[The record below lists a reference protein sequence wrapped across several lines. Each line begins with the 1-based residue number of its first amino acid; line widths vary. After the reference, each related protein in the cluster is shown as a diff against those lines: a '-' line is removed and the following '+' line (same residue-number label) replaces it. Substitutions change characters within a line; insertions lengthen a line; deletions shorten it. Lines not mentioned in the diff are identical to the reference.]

1 MILVGVIANA
11 ISIIVGGLL
20 GFFIKK
26 GLSERINEI
35 LMNGLGLIILYIGI
49 SGSLKGQQLLVVVF
63 SIIFSVV
70 IIEVINCNKKFKQF
84 VSLVQN
90 KYKVFSDGKTM
101 TEGFINCTLF
111 VCVGAMAI
119 VGSLQSGISGSNEV
133 LYSKAVIDGITA
145 LIMSS
150 ILGIGVCFAGISVFL
165 YEACLT
171 LLAKAIS
178 GYLTTPTINE
188 ITCVGS
194 ILMIGIALNMM
205 KITNIKITKY
215 ILAPFLSILFCI
227 LLNKI

>member
-1 MILVGVIANA
+1 MILIGASVNA

-35 LMNGLGLIILYIGI
+35 LMNGLGLIVLYVGV
-49 SGSLKGQQLLVVVF
+49 SGTLKGQQLLVEVF

-70 IIEVINCNKKFKQF
+70 IVEVINCNKKLKLFGR
-84 VSLVQN
+84 LVRDN
-90 KYKVFSDGKTM
+90 CKVFGKNQTM
-101 TEGFINCTLF
+101 AEGFVNCTLF

-119 VGSLQSGISGSNEV
+119 VGSLQSGITGSNEV
-133 LYSKAVIDGITA
+133 LYAKTAIDFIAA

-165 YEACLT
+165 YEACIT
-171 LLAKAIS
+171 LSAKAIS
-178 GYLTTPTINE
+178 GYLTTPVINE

-194 ILMIGIALNMM
+194 ILMIGLALNMM
-205 KITNIKITKY
+205 KITNIKLTKY
-215 ILAPFLSILFCI
+215 ILAPFLSILFCLI
-227 LLNKI
+227 LNEL

>member
-1 MILVGVIANA
+1 MILIGASVNA
-11 ISIIVGGLL
+11 ISIIIGGLV

-35 LMNGLGLIILYIGI
+35 LMNGLGLIVLYVGV
-49 SGSLKGQQLLVVVF
+49 SGTLKGQQLLVVVF
-63 SIIFSVV
+63 SIISSVV
-70 IIEVINCNKKFKQF
+70 IVEVINCNRKLKLFGNF
-84 VSLVQN
+84 IQN
-90 KYKVFSDGKTM
+90 KCKVFGRKQTV

-119 VGSLQSGISGSNEV
+119 VGSLQSGMVGSNEV
-133 LYSKAVIDGITA
+133 LYAKAIIDFIAA

-171 LLAKAIS
+171 LSSKVIS
-178 GYLTTPTINE
+178 GYLTTPVINE

-194 ILMIGIALNMM
+194 ILMIGLALNMM
-205 KITNIKITKY
+205 KITNIKLTKY

-227 LLNKI
+227 LLNKF

>member
-1 MILVGVIANA
+1 MILIGASVNA
-11 ISIIVGGLL
+11 ISIIVGGVL

-35 LMNGLGLIILYIGI
+35 LMNGLGLIVLYVGV
-49 SGSLKGQQLLVVVF
+49 SGTLKGQQLLVVVF

-70 IIEVINCNKKFKQF
+70 IVEMINCNKKLKLFRNF
-84 VSLVQN
+84 VQS
-90 KYKVFSDGKTM
+90 KYKAFGRSQTM
-101 TEGFINCTLF
+101 AEGFINCTLF

-119 VGSLQSGISGSNEV
+119 VGSLQSGMVGNNEV
-133 LYSKAVIDGITA
+133 LYAKAAIDFIAA

-150 ILGIGVCFAGISVFL
+150 ILGIGVCFAAISVFL

-171 LLAKAIS
+171 LSSKAIS
-178 GYLTTPTINE
+178 GYLTTTVINE

-194 ILMIGIALNMM
+194 ILMIGLALNMM
-205 KITNIKITKY
+205 KITNIKLTKY

-227 LLNKI
+227 LLNKF

>member
-1 MILVGVIANA
+1 MILIGAGVNA
-11 ISIIVGGLL
+11 ISIIVGGLM

-35 LMNGLGLIILYIGI
+35 LMNGLGLIVLYVGI
-49 SGSLKGQQLLVVVF
+49 SGTLKGQQLLVVVF

-70 IIEVINCNKKFKQF
+70 IVEVIHCNKRLKLFGNI
-84 VSLVQN
+84 VQN
-90 KYKVFSDGKTM
+90 KYKVFSKIQTM
-101 TEGFINCTLF
+101 AEGFINCTLF

-119 VGSLQSGISGSNEV
+119 VGSLQSGMVGSNEV
-133 LYSKAVIDGITA
+133 LYAKAVIDFIAA
-145 LIMSS
+145 LVMSS

-171 LLAKAIS
+171 LSAKAIS
-178 GYLTTPTINE
+178 EYLTTPIINE

-194 ILMIGIALNMM
+194 ILMIGLALNMM
-205 KITNIKITKY
+205 KITNIKLTKY

-227 LLNKI
+227 LLNKF